1 LKRPRQQLKE
11 LEQRIENATEV
22 LMKSPSLKDRFIPKI
37 QSDEEKIRKVNTKIE
52 TRNLASTPSGVDLL
66 SFRQEMGQAWQ
77 GEQQIQKTALSSL
90 IHRIDVTQDGQV
102 RVEFYINTRALGNT
116 P

>member
-1 LKRPRQQLKE
+1 
-11 LEQRIENATEV
+11 
-22 LMKSPSLKDRFIPKI
+22 MKSPSLKDRFIPKI

-52 TRNLASTPSGVDLL
+52 TKNLASTPSGVDLL

-77 GEQQIQKTALSSL
+77 GEQQIQKTVWSYIDSLNRCNSRRSSQN
-90 IHRIDVTQDGQV
+90 R
-102 RVEFYINTRALGNT
+102 INTRALGNT

>member
-1 LKRPRQQLKE
+1 

-77 GEQQIQKTALSSL
+77 GEQQIQKTVWSY
-90 IHRIDVTQDGQV
+90 IDS
-102 RVEFYINTRALGNT
+102 
-116 P
+116 